1 MDSDDIGR
9 SGEPGDVSL
18 PDLGRQLESRIRGT
32 THYDVAAALK
42 RFHASKH
49 RTRTDVRPRPKVPA
63 LYRPSDLSWR
73 QDPALSSEDDVSPFV
88 TDQTRIDC
96 GKRLRNPKVKT
107 LLDAGTE
114 KLVASVSGGLEHPF
128 RFPSADA
135 VCAHAATMPPFVPV
149 RLPPDDDSVYPNSA
163 LGSPA
168 FRSAR
173 NSFDRTW
180 PRLERY
186 RADLAMYT
194 LTKPAWFAG
203 DAIAQNALAEL
214 TNDPDNI
221 DRVFEHLA
229 VQDLQ
234 LFEDSLFRVQLVMQA
249 MAPSEEVIRE
259 ALERM
264 YDNIDRVWIEVYDGL
279 LSHFKVELRPDVTV
293 DDLAHVLTA
302 TAEGLGLR
310 RLVQFDH
317 KGILD
322 AKRRRSLLGM
332 NAFALFAA
340 CVSTNDDTQTLAR
353 HFRDVLL
360 QNHLD

>member
-1 MDSDDIGR
+1 MAATREGGR
-9 SGEPGDVSL
+9 GMHAGD
-18 PDLGRQLESRIRGT
+18 
-32 THYDVAAALK
+32 
-42 RFHASKH
+42 
-49 RTRTDVRPRPKVPA
+49 
-63 LYRPSDLSWR
+63 
-73 QDPALSSEDDVSPFV
+73 EDDVSPFV

-96 GKRLRNPKVKT
+96 GRRLRNPKVKT

-114 KLVASVSGGLEHPF
+114 KLVASVSGGVEHPF
-128 RFPSADA
+128 RFPSADV
-135 VCAHAATMPPFVPV
+135 VCAQAATMPPFVPA

-163 LGSPA
+163 VGSAA

-173 NSFDRTW
+173 NAFDRTW

-203 DAIAQNALAEL
+203 DATAQNALAEL
-214 TNDPDNI
+214 TSDLDKI
-221 DRVFEHLA
+221 DRVLEHLA
-229 VQDLQ
+229 IQDLQ

-249 MAPSEEVIRE
+249 MAPSEEAIRE
-259 ALERM
+259 ALDRM
-264 YDNIDRVWIEVYDGL
+264 YDNIDRVWLEVYNGL
-279 LSHFKVELRPDVTV
+279 LNHFKVELRPGVTV
-293 DDLAHVLTA
+293 DDIAHVLTA

-317 KGILD
+317 KGLMD

-340 CVSTNDDTQTLAR
+340 CIGTGDDTRTLPR
-353 HFRDVLL
+353 CFREALL
-360 QNHLD
+360 QHHQA